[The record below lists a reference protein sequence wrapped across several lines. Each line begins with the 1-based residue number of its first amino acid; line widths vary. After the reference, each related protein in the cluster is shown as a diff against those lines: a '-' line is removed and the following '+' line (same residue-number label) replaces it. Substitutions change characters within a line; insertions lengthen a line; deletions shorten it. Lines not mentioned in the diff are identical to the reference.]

1 MIGSNGVYIW
11 MRPCIALNSSS
22 LCFLVFASSSETI
35 ASINGWT
42 KVFFE
47 ISDMSTLWV
56 KQMASVTTTKK
67 GSCYK
72 IIFGYENEIERIPEP
87 RSLVKKSLIFSL
99 SLLVDQARENSGGM
113 VALACVDCP

>member
-1 MIGSNGVYIW
+1 MIGSNVVYIS

-42 KVFFE
+42 RVFFE

-56 KQMASVTTTKK
+56 KQIASVTTTKK
-67 GSCYK
+67 VHVTK
-72 IIFGYENEIERIPEP
+72 
-87 RSLVKKSLIFSL
+87 LFS
-99 SLLVDQARENSGGM
+99 AMEMR
-113 VALACVDCP
+113 